1 MIRSAVML
9 ILALLSAGTL
19 SCVSQT
25 QYDALQK
32 SIRDEQ
38 QRASETQKALEDRV
52 EALTSEIMQLR
63 EENENLVRRHEN
75 VLEINN
81 ELHAEI
87 LQLEYRLKKSDT
99 IIKTQ
104 EKVIDDFQQARRK
117 IEDSLREQ
125 IAAKDV
131 MIEEMEGK
139 LKVTFVDQILFST
152 GSDRI
157 NQPGRRA
164 LSQIAESLLEEG
176 AHQIVVEG
184 HTDDVPIGPVLANR
198 FPTNWELS
206 AARALAVVRYLEEKA
221 GVNPDLLSA
230 AAYGSHRPLASN
242 EKESGRRKNRRI
254 EIVLAPL
261 KPRAQ
266 QQ

>member
-1 MIRSAVML
+1 MTRSTVLL
-9 ILALLSAGTL
+9 ILMIVLSGAAG
-19 SCVSQT
+19 CVSKT
-25 QYDALQK
+25 RYNELQQ
-32 SIRDEQ
+32 SITNEQ
-38 QRASETQKALEDRV
+38 QRSSETQKSLEGRIDVLKRDM
-52 EALTSEIMQLR
+52 LQLR

-81 ELHAEI
+81 QLHEEI

-104 EKVIDDFQQARRK
+104 EKVIDDFQQARRN
-117 IEDSLREQ
+117 IEESLREQ

-164 LSQIAESLLEEG
+164 LTKIAESLLEGG

-184 HTDDVPIGPVLANR
+184 HTDDVPIGPGLADR

-206 AARALAVVRYLEEKA
+206 AARALAVVRFLEEKA
-221 GVNPDLLSA
+221 GVDPDLLA
-230 AAYGSHRPLASN
+230 ASAYGFHRPLASN
-242 EKESGRRKNRRI
+242 DKESGRRKNRRI
-254 EIVLAPL
+254 EIILAPL
-261 KPRAQ
+261 NP
-266 QQ
+266 